1 MTYRVLV
8 LPEEAN
14 KLTVAAARKIR
25 DLVASGAIVIAPKP
39 LQSPSLADYPDGDAE
54 IRKLANEVWGAVEGK
69 GISEHNYG
77 KGKVFWGRTVEEIL
91 AAEGTPPD
99 FEYTRP
105 HFDTELVWLHR
116 HAADVDIYFV
126 ADQKQ
131 NTEELEA
138 RFRVSGKEAE
148 LWRPDTGEIEPA
160 EYRIENG
167 RTIVPLHLD
176 PAGSVFVMF
185 RHPASSPSRTLPHAV
200 TTVLTNVEGPWLVTF
215 PPNWGAPS
223 QITLGRLISR
233 PLYPDDGGVKYFS
246 GTPTYSQELRAPKDW
261 FRSGVKLVLNLGK
274 VKDFAEISVN
284 AKAVGGILWK
294 PPFQAD
300 VTGVLK
306 PGANHIEIKI
316 TNLWPNRMTATSS
329 RPRRRNTLGPTTGRI
344 RKIRRYSRP
353 GFSGR

>member
-39 LQSPSLADYPDGDAE
+39 LQSPSLADYPDSDTE
-54 IRKLANEVWGAVEGK
+54 IRKLANEVWGAVDGK

-148 LWRPDTGEIEPA
+148 LWRPIRE
-160 EYRIENG
+160 R
-167 RTIVPLHLD
+167 
-176 PAGSVFVMF
+176 
-185 RHPASSPSRTLPHAV
+185 
-200 TTVLTNVEGPWLVTF
+200 
-215 PPNWGAPS
+215 
-223 QITLGRLISR
+223 
-233 PLYPDDGGVKYFS
+233 
-246 GTPTYSQELRAPKDW
+246 
-261 FRSGVKLVLNLGK
+261 
-274 VKDFAEISVN
+274 
-284 AKAVGGILWK
+284 
-294 PPFQAD
+294 
-300 VTGVLK
+300 
-306 PGANHIEIKI
+306 
-316 TNLWPNRMTATSS
+316 SS
-329 RPRRRNTLGPTTGRI
+329 RQNTESKTGARSCRCISIPLDRCLWCFGIRHLRRRESCPLQ
-344 RKIRRYSRP
+344 
-353 GFSGR
+353 